1 MPGEDFEQPG
11 AFFGGLE
18 LGDGGYG
25 AVSFVLGDFFYG
37 QGFGDGF
44 GEVDAGD
51 LEAVE
56 EEAGAFGVDVVG
68 GEAAED
74 FADGELDGGAVFGL
88 GEGEAGAATAAGVEI
103 GSGDGFAGA
112 VMVVAEFFIF

>member
-1 MPGEDFEQPG
+1 M
-11 AFFGGLE
+11 E
-18 LGDGGYG
+18 LGYGGYG
-25 AVSFVLGDFFYG
+25 AVGCVFGDFLDG
-37 QGFGDGF
+37 QGFRGGF

-74 FADGELDGGAVFGL
+74 FADGELDGGAVFWL
-88 GEGEAGAATAAGVEI
+88 GEGEGGATAATGVEV
-103 GSGDGFAGA
+103 GSGDALAGA
-112 VMVVAEFFIF
+112 VMVVAKIFIF